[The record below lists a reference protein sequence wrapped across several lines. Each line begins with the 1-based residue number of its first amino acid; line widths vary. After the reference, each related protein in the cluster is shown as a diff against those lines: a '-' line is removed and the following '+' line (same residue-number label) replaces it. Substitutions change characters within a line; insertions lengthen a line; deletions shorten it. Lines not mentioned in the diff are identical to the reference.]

1 MADIPD
7 ANPADLDSIL
17 GFEAPALPA
26 TSGEGTPGTIPLT
39 ERMLLEE
46 PSGNLFALTQN
57 VGMGWQPARS
67 GGPAYLLLSTHGG
80 LRAEDGSPVALGYH
94 TGHWEVHLLVRAAAE
109 ALAADGCI
117 PFAAHVTDPC
127 DGRTQG
133 TPGMMDSLPYRND
146 AAIVMRRLAR
156 SLPTRQG
163 VIGVASCDKGLPAML
178 LALAGERALPGVV
191 IPGGVTLPARD
202 AEDLGTVQTIGARFA
217 HGLITLDE
225 AATAG
230 CKACG
235 SAGGGCQF
243 LGTAATAQVVAEG
256 LGLALPHTALAPS
269 GQPIWL
275 DMGRRAAAAVV
286 AQRAA
291 GRSMA
296 DILDRRAVDNA
307 MVVHAAFGGST
318 NLLLHIPAIAHA
330 AGLPVPTVADWSRV
344 NRATPRLVD
353 ALPNGPANHPTVRV
367 FIAGGVPEVMLHLRR
382 AGLIDPATLTAAGVT
397 WGEAL
402 DRWQDSPRRHQL
414 RRHCLDED
422 GVDPD
427 LVIMDPDTARR
438 RGLTSTVVFP
448 TGSLAPDGSVIKATA
463 IDPGV
468 VDADGVYRHR
478 GPVRL
483 FGSESAAVAA
493 IKGKGERPV
502 QAGDV
507 VVVAGIGPAGTG
519 MEEIYQVTSALKFI
533 PWGKQVAVLTDGR
546 FSGVSTGAC
555 VGHIGPEALAGGPIG
570 RLRDGDTVEIVVDRG
585 ELTVDQ
591 AGQGHAGVV
600 GIDHQPVAAA
610 SQPHSLQDR
619 RRRPAGPGVAFDEV
633 EVFGRIGA
641 RQVQTLPH
649 RLGMAED
656 VVGQRRRGGH
666 AHAREAPAQVQV
678 ERRQRQ
684 TAQAA
689 AGHRHHPHRA
699 ADRGGLELAGKLQAG
714 AGKADDAGQLREQLV
729 VHHVRRSAGAPQ
741 PFGHAARQLH
751 VALRFL
757 VVQQVHG
764 RAEQMVDQAVA
775 LHRPARR
782 VAQEDVVAKAGA
794 HAGGG
799 SQPRVVGVVAHDVD
813 DGVGA
818 GAPHLRHEQLHV
830 AHLVAAEG
838 QSGQVL
844 ALDQHRAAQLPAQ
857 ARRRLQRGGVGAERQ
872 PRKAVQPRAQ
882 LVRSHGLCE
891 EPDEVLASL
900 ADVDDLNTSR
910 ILLGSGGVAVP

>member
-1 MADIPD
+1 MADLPTASAPSD
-7 ANPADLDSIL
+7 PSAIL
-17 GFEAPALPA
+17 GFEAPPLPA
-26 TSGEGTPGTIPLT
+26 TSGEGTSGTIPLT
-39 ERMLLEE
+39 ERMIREE

-67 GGPAYLLLSTHGG
+67 AGPAYLILSTHGG
-80 LRAEDGSPVALGYH
+80 LRAEDGTPVALGYH

-146 AAIVMRRLAR
+146 AAIVMRRLSR

-191 IPGGVTLPARD
+191 IPGGVTLPARG

-225 AATAG
+225 AAAAG

-243 LGTAATAQVVAEG
+243 LGTAATAQVVAEA

-275 DMGRRAAAAVV
+275 NMGGRAAAAVV
-286 AQRAA
+286 AQRAR
-291 GRSMA
+291 GQSMA
-296 DILDRRAVDNA
+296 DILDRRAINNA

-330 AGLPVPTVADWSRV
+330 AGLPMPTVADWSQV

-367 FIAGGVPEVMLHLRR
+367 FVAGGVPEVMLHLRR
-382 AGLIDPATLTAAGVT
+382 AGLIDSDALNAAGIT

-414 RRHCLDED
+414 RRHCLEAD
-422 GVDPD
+422 GVDPN
-427 LVIMDPDTARR
+427 LVIMDPDTARS

-463 IDPGV
+463 IDPSV
-468 VDADGVYRHR
+468 VGDDGVYRHR

-483 FGSESAAVAA
+483 FGSEDAAVAA
-493 IKGKGERPV
+493 IKGKGKNPV
-502 QAGDV
+502 KAGDV

-570 RLRDGDTVEIVVDRG
+570 KLRDGDEVKIVVDCQALTGSVELIATTEEG
-585 ELTVDQ
+585 EVAPEQ
-591 AGQGHAGVV
+591 
-600 GIDHQPVAAA
+600 AAA
-610 SQPHSLQDR
+610 LL
-619 RRRPAGPGVAFDEV
+619 E
-633 EVFGRIGA
+633 E
-641 RQVQTLPH
+641 
-649 RLGMAED
+649 
-656 VVGQRRRGGH
+656 
-666 AHAREAPAQVQV
+666 
-678 ERRQRQ
+678 RQ
-684 TAQAA
+684 TAPEIAPHADLPDDTRLWAA
-689 AGHRHHPHRA
+689 
-699 ADRGGLELAGKLQAG
+699 LQA
-714 AGKADDAGQLREQLV
+714 
-729 VHHVRRSAGAPQ
+729 
-741 PFGHAARQLH
+741 
-751 VALRFL
+751 
-757 VVQQVHG
+757 
-764 RAEQMVDQAVA
+764 
-775 LHRPARR
+775 
-782 VAQEDVVAKAGA
+782 
-794 HAGGG
+794 
-799 SQPRVVGVVAHDVD
+799 
-813 DGVGA
+813 
-818 GAPHLRHEQLHV
+818 
-830 AHLVAAEG
+830 
-838 QSGQVL
+838 
-844 ALDQHRAAQLPAQ
+844 
-857 ARRRLQRGGVGAERQ
+857 
-872 PRKAVQPRAQ
+872 
-882 LVRSHGLCE
+882 
-891 EPDEVLASL
+891 
-900 ADVDDLNTSR
+900 T
-910 ILLGSGGVAVP
+910 SGGTWAGCVYDPGAIIDALSAASRTMLAASPDD